1 MNKRIGAILAVVAVL
16 VVAGMGYMVYSI
28 KSEADKKD
36 KRLAAALAE
45 KEARMKQQ
53 QDELDSLR
61 LLANPFET
69 DSSHL
74 TQLDSAG
81 FQRELRENAEAVK
94 QQMIE
99 EYEGYL
105 REAKRLA
112 QKAGSQNAALRKKLE
127 KEQART
133 QALLEELRNT
143 QATDTAE
150 ITRLKGELANLR
162 EILRSYVAQVDE
174 LNRRNQE
181 LQADNQSLRGQKS
194 QVEQQAA
201 ALATEKEQLKEKVAI
216 AAQLDATG
224 VSAQALNKKG
234 KHCDKVKDT
243 KKIEVRFTIAR
254 NVTASAGMRTIY
266 IRILTPTGATLTQG
280 GTFRYENQQLEYSI
294 RREIEYTG
302 EATSDACYWTV
313 GEALTAGQYRADIFA
328 DGHHIGGAAFSL
340 R

>member
-1 MNKRIGAILAVVAVL
+1 MSKRTLTILAVVVAL
-16 VVAGMGYMVYSI
+16 VIAGLGYMVYSI
-28 KSEADKKD
+28 KSEADQKD
-36 KRLAAALAE
+36 KKLAAALAE
-45 KEARMKQQ
+45 KEARMKAQQ
-53 QDELDSLR
+53 AELDSLR
-61 LLANPFET
+61 LIANPFET
-69 DSSHL
+69 DTSHL
-74 TQLDSAG
+74 SRLDSAG

-112 QKAGSQNAALRKKLE
+112 QQAGRQNASLRKKLE
-127 KEQART
+127 KEQQRT
-133 QALLEELRNT
+133 QALLDELRNT

-174 LNRRNQE
+174 LNRKNQALE
-181 LQADNQSLRGQKS
+181 QDNQSLRGQKS
-194 QVEQQAA
+194 QAEKTAA
-201 ALATEKEQLKEKVAI
+201 ELASEKEALTEKVAI
-216 AAQLDATG
+216 AAQLNATG

-234 KHCDKVKDT
+234 KHCEKVKDA

-254 NVTASAGMRTIY
+254 NVTAQTGTRTVY

-280 GTFRYENQQLEYSI
+280 GTFNYESRQLEYSI
-294 RREIEYTG
+294 RREVEYTG
-302 EATSDACYWTV
+302 EETPAVCYWTV
-313 GEALTAGQYRADIFA
+313 GEALTAGAYRADIFA
-328 DGHHIGGAAFSL
+328 DGHNIGAATFNL